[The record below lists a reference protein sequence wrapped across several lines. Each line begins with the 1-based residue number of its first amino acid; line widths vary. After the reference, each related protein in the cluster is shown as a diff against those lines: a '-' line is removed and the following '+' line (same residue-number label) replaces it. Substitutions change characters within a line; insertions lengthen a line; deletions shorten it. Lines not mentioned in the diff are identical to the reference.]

1 MKQIPDRA
9 KNLSYKKKQL
19 KTDSIASNI
28 IAWSTTPQRQQFKE
42 RKIVRIF

>member
-9 KNLSYKKKQL
+9 KNLSYKKL
-19 KTDSIASNI
+19 KTDSIASDI